1 MVLLLTVMQSP
12 NSALGEQRL
21 IQASGFVIGRGSDCD
36 WTLPDPDRRISNR
49 HCAVEL
55 FEGQWHLRDLSSNGT
70 FLNTTPEP
78 IGRGQMRPLRYGDR
92 IRLGAYE
99 LECRLQ
105 VDAASAKEPW
115 QAEPTARPPIAP
127 PALHG
132 DIFAASLPGLSP
144 AGGIDRDFAPM
155 PSAAMSAMPPL
166 RATRNDD
173 AFSAPLDS
181 FPPPAGA
188 ATPQVEQPALTP
200 MPLSADTDIFSA
212 PLPGLSPAGGQEGGH
227 APVLPTDFDPF
238 GPEDAGPAMPDHQPA
253 VQDLFTPPR
262 ATMPDLLPGDWNAP
276 PQTTPP
282 RPADIFSPPASP
294 ADHTLFAPLA
304 PGLGMPGPAP
314 DHQPLP
320 SPQATMPAPQATMP
334 ALLPDDWDLSPTSL
348 PAPSAATNIST
359 APPGNPFA
367 AAPPP
372 LPAPAARPTPRAE
385 PQVMTAPPGAELGIG
400 LPQPPP
406 MAPQQTMTEHQT
418 AIVLLSAA
426 VAGMRALLTAS
437 EEAKRALGNQ
447 PLMPPANALD
457 PLRFTAGDEAIAMA
471 MLGGAPTAAGASK
484 PSAAAGSLDDL
495 NAHKLAT
502 MAASKAAARA
512 LMARLSPATLE
523 AEEPSGGFMPGA
535 RQKRLWKSYQ
545 QLHQQMAED
554 FDDDFDFA
562 FRKAFAQAYDEASR
576 IVDKGSK

>member
-1 MVLLLTVMQSP
+1 MVLLLTVIQSP

-70 FLNTTPEP
+70 FLNTIPEP

-105 VDAASAKEPW
+105 VDAAAAEAPW

-144 AGGIDRDFAPM
+144 AGGIDRGFAPM

-173 AFSAPLDS
+173 AFSASLDS

-188 ATPQVEQPALTP
+188 ATPQIERPDLTP
-200 MPLSADTDIFSA
+200 VPLSADTDIFSA

-253 VQDLFTPPR
+253 V
-262 ATMPDLLPGDWNAP
+262 
-276 PQTTPP
+276 
-282 RPADIFSPPASP
+282 
-294 ADHTLFAPLA
+294 
-304 PGLGMPGPAP
+304 
-314 DHQPLP
+314 
-320 SPQATMPAPQATMP
+320 
-334 ALLPDDWDLSPTSL
+334 
-348 PAPSAATNIST
+348 
-359 APPGNPFA
+359 
-367 AAPPP
+367 
-372 LPAPAARPTPRAE
+372 
-385 PQVMTAPPGAELGIG
+385 
-400 LPQPPP
+400 
-406 MAPQQTMTEHQT
+406 
-418 AIVLLSAA
+418 
-426 VAGMRALLTAS
+426 
-437 EEAKRALGNQ
+437 
-447 PLMPPANALD
+447 
-457 PLRFTAGDEAIAMA
+457 
-471 MLGGAPTAAGASK
+471 
-484 PSAAAGSLDDL
+484 
-495 NAHKLAT
+495 
-502 MAASKAAARA
+502 
-512 LMARLSPATLE
+512 
-523 AEEPSGGFMPGA
+523 
-535 RQKRLWKSYQ
+535 
-545 QLHQQMAED
+545 
-554 FDDDFDFA
+554 
-562 FRKAFAQAYDEASR
+562 
-576 IVDKGSK
+576 